1 MQKLNLLKKLTE
13 WLDAHPLTRDFMEAL
28 SEVMTVYLISNL
40 PFIFMIL
47 DHIFTTPGADYT
59 LQEAW
64 TVVRANVRAGEVL
77 VYLSA
82 IFGPIVYFYLRHIR
96 AAFHYPALGLF
107 LITPFVFFFFTTP
120 LFLADRSTQP
130 LNQPLINDT
139 ALYTYLIGLV
149 FWYLAVVYQKRIL
162 RDPYK
167 EQTTGAD
174 KILKQLDEGGN

>member
-1 MQKLNLLKKLTE
+1 MKRPNLQKTIGE
-13 WLDAHPLTRDFMEAL
+13 WLDAHPRTKDFIEAL
-28 SEVMTVYLISNL
+28 WEVIIVYMVSNL

-47 DHIFTTPGADYT
+47 DHIFTTPGAEFA
-59 LQEAW
+59 LAEAW

-107 LITPFVFFFFTTP
+107 LITPFIFFFFTTP
-120 LFLADRSTQP
+120 LFLADRATQS

-139 ALYTYLIGLV
+139 ALYTYVAGLV
-149 FWYLAVVYQKRIL
+149 FWYFAVVYQKRIL

-167 EQTTGAD
+167 EQATGAD
-174 KILKQLDEGGN
+174 KILKQLDEGEG